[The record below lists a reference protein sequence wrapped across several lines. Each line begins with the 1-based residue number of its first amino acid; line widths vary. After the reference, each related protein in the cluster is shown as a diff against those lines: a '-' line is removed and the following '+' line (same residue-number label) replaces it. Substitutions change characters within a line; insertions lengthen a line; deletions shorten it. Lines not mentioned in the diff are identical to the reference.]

1 MIVFIFSKKR
11 KSFAKK
17 RGDVS
22 SVWET
27 TISFKKK
34 GWVQETKV
42 GMYQL
47 FSFKLEI
54 DII

>member
-27 TISFKKK
+27 TISFKKRM
-34 GWVQETKV
+34 VQETKV